1 MLKIFIKNKI
11 SENVF
16 VFIILFVIL
25 AISIS
30 GVDAA
35 SHHINN
41 DGNFSNIQYE
51 VDNAG
56 SGDTIYLHNHT
67 FVNSHSTPI
76 NIHKS
81 ITIDGGNY
89 EGDNHKS
96 TLNAKLLSR
105 IFNVNSGVTLRLKNL
120 NLINGKSVNGGAAYI
135 SGGSTLYS
143 KDCNFINN
151 SASIDG
157 GVIYGGSSTTV
168 TVKTNNNFINN
179 SAGRDGGALFYTVI
193 SNVFKGKPIEY
204 INFYNNKANHA
215 GGALYFIMY
224 GDIKTASDFR
234 IWFNTV
240 NNNTAMY
247 GGGLYISLPDQKPN
261 HNTMHFRGNY
271 YFNNHATWWRI
282 IYK

>member
-1 MLKIFIKNKI
+1 MKIFIKNKI

-105 IFNVNSGVTLRLKNL
+105 IFNVNNGVTLRLKNL

>member
-1 MLKIFIKNKI
+1 MKIFIKNKI

-168 TVKTNNNFINN
+168 TVKTC
-179 SAGRDGGALFYTVI
+179 
-193 SNVFKGKPIEY
+193 
-204 INFYNNKANHA
+204 
-215 GGALYFIMY
+215 
-224 GDIKTASDFR
+224 
-234 IWFNTV
+234 
-240 NNNTAMY
+240 
-247 GGGLYISLPDQKPN
+247 
-261 HNTMHFRGNY
+261 
-271 YFNNHATWWRI
+271 
-282 IYK
+282 

>member
-179 SAGRDGGALFYTVI
+179 SAGRDGGAIYLDHGIFDATSG
-193 SNVFKGKPIEY
+193 SNPN
-204 INFYNNKANHA
+204 INFINNSAGRD
-215 GGALYFIMY
+215 GGALF
-224 GDIKTASDFR
+224 
-234 IWFNTV
+234 
-240 NNNTAMY
+240 
-247 GGGLYISLPDQKPN
+247 
-261 HNTMHFRGNY
+261 
-271 YFNNHATWWRI
+271 
-282 IYK
+282 

>member
-1 MLKIFIKNKI
+1 MKIFIKNKI

>member
-1 MLKIFIKNKI
+1 MKIFIKNKI

-179 SAGRDGGALFYTVI
+179 SAGRDGGALFYTVM
-193 SNVFKGKPIEY
+193 SV
-204 INFYNNKANHA
+204 
-215 GGALYFIMY
+215 
-224 GDIKTASDFR
+224 R
-234 IWFNTV
+234 
-240 NNNTAMY
+240 
-247 GGGLYISLPDQKPN
+247 QK
-261 HNTMHFRGNY
+261 
-271 YFNNHATWWRI
+271 
-282 IYK
+282 